1 MGFFK
6 TLYRNQA
13 HFVVL
18 TDFDNQGRDVYLHFD
33 AGAVCTVISIKSF
46 IVGKIDKTKFT
57 QQIKSRTNR
66 RIFHSAS
73 GNQMEGYLV
82 CAENIKMSGAYLQ
95 ANLQQI
101 IMIRPWTI
109 SK

>member
-33 AGAVCTVISIKSF
+33 TGAVCTVISIESF
-46 IVGKIDKTKFT
+46 VTEKIDKTKFT
-57 QQIKSRTNR
+57 QRIKSRANR

-82 CAENIKMSGAYLQ
+82 CAENIK
-95 ANLQQI
+95 
-101 IMIRPWTI
+101 IMGFVLLTSTSYNEI
-109 SK
+109 SNRNG